1 MYSPQQHLIDV
12 LRHAYASNSNGM
24 HAMVEDLSGGEE
36 DVWGF
41 GAEDA

>member
-24 HAMVEDLSGGEE
+24 HAMVEDLSDEE
-36 DVWGF
+36 KGILKGVLTL
-41 GAEDA
+41 

>member
-24 HAMVEDLSGGEE
+24 HEMVEGLSDEE
-36 DVWGF
+36 KGILKGVLTL
-41 GAEDA
+41 

>member
-24 HAMVEDLSGGEE
+24 HEMVESLSDEE
-36 DVWGF
+36 KGILKGVLTL
-41 GAEDA
+41 

>member
-24 HAMVEDLSGGEE
+24 HEMVEGLFDEE
-36 DVWGF
+36 KGILKGVLTL
-41 GAEDA
+41 